1 MVCKMKKSF
10 QLILLLCLSS
20 LSLTAQCPRDN
31 NFFQPGEELNY
42 DMYFNYGII
51 RSKAGSSSLKLTAAD
66 YNGISGY
73 KMTMLAQTSGLAKS
87 LFSLKDTISCYTT
100 KDIVPLAYVKH
111 ALESG
116 DYTIETAE
124 YDYSMNDSVR
134 IHVKRERNGV
144 LRFDEILSSEHCLYE
159 MMSIVYY
166 ARTLNYAS
174 MRNGD
179 IQTVSFLSGRTM
191 MNMDIQYQGTTKMKA
206 NNKQEYMCHVLVL
219 NMHED
224 SAFENKKEAMKV
236 YLSADNNR
244 IPVRIDS
251 QLKIGGTRVMLKEA
265 KGLRN

>member
-1 MVCKMKKSF
+1 MKKSF
-10 QLILLLCLSS
+10 QLILFVLLGCSS
-20 LSLTAQCPRDN
+20 LYAQCPREN
-31 NFFQPGEELNY
+31 NFFRSGEELSY

-51 RSKAGSSSLKLTAAD
+51 RSKAGSSSLKITDAD

-100 KDIVPLAYVKH
+100 KTIVPLAYVKH

-124 YDYSMNDSVR
+124 YDYSMSDSVR
-134 IHVKRERNGV
+134 MHVKRERNGV
-144 LRFDEILSSEHCLYE
+144 LRFDEVLSSAHCMYE

-166 ARTLNYAS
+166 ARTLDYAS
-174 MRNGD
+174 MKNGD
-179 IQTVSFLSGRTM
+179 IQTVSFLSGRNM
-191 MNMDIQYQGTTKMKA
+191 MNMDIEYRGTTKIKA
-206 NNKQEYMCHVLVL
+206 NDKQEYICHILVL
-219 NMHED
+219 NLHED

-251 QLKIGGTRVMLKEA
+251 QLKIGGTKVVLKEA
-265 KGLRN
+265 KGLLNIKL